1 MQWRCL
7 WVGLFKSK
15 LTGGTYCSIK
25 GEHSS
30 ARIENRA
37 FAIQTLSATGA
48 IRIGAEFLAESLGFK
63 TVYCSQ
69 QAEKN
74 IKEVFLS
81 AGEHY
86 DTKKPPKVTWV
97 VLKVFK
103 STKKFVTS
111 INTL

>member
-1 MQWRCL
+1 M
-7 WVGLFKSK
+7 
-15 LTGGTYCSIK
+15 IK
-25 GEHSS
+25 GEQSS

-48 IRIGAEFLAESLGFK
+48 IRIGAEFLTESLGFK

-74 IKEVFLS
+74 IKEVFLR
-81 AGEHY
+81 AGEHS
-86 DTKKPPKVTWV
+86 DTKKTPTKITSA

-103 STKKFVTS
+103 STKKFVTL